1 MAQRVQTILISDLS
15 GDEVEAGRES
25 VSFGYQGV
33 DYVID
38 LTAKEADGFDK
49 AIGMY
54 VAHARKAGRTAR
66 RGSGGGASGS
76 APGSGSG
83 SGSSGA
89 ANRERISNLKRWAT
103 EQGMEYPKRGRL
115 PKSLVDAYDAAH

>member
-1 MAQRVQTILISDLS
+1 MAQRVQTVLISDLS
-15 GDEVEAGRES
+15 GDEVEAGRDS

-38 LTAKEADGFDK
+38 LTAKEADGFEK

-54 VAHARKAGRTAR
+54 VAHARKAGRTPR
-66 RGSGGGASGS
+66 RGSAGAS
-76 APGSGSG
+76 AGSGSG
-83 SGSSGA
+83 PA
-89 ANRERISNLKRWAT
+89 DKDRISNLKRWAS
-103 EQGMEYPKRGRL
+103 EQGIDYPKRGRL